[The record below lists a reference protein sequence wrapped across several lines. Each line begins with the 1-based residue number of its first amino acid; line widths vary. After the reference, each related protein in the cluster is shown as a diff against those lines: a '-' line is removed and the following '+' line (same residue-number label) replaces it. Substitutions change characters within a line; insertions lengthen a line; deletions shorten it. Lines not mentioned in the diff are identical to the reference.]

1 MNAGSSIE
9 SGLFAVVCAALDD
22 RLRAVLDR
30 LAILEARL
38 AKLEPDDEGLT
49 FTQAARLLGVSS
61 KTVGR
66 WVDAGKIAAGGGT
79 PRSPRILRSEVQRV
93 LQGSTNAS
101 TARSAGGNGSVDG
114 MDVTALAREMLS
126 SGGKS
131 RKGV

>member
-1 MNAGSSIE
+1 MSAGSSIE
-9 SGLFAVVCAALDD
+9 SGLMAVVCAALDD
-22 RLRAVLDR
+22 RLRPVLDR
-30 LAILEARL
+30 LAGLEARL

-66 WVDAGKIAAGGGT
+66 WVDAGKLAAGGGT
-79 PRSPRILRSEVQRV
+79 PRSPRILRSEVYRV

-101 TARSAGGNGSVDG
+101 APRSSNNGSVDG
-114 MDVTALAREMLS
+114 VDVTVLAREMLS
-126 SGGKS
+126 SGAKS